1 MPGNHLLWPLHR
13 WKIYSVNLALNLA
26 GDIAGKFACTPPQK
40 LYSEKP
46 ILLIRGNI
54 GKSSKL
60 SLPENRLVGVSFG
73 SNNKPEGVIMRLY
86 ESVFIARQDITTAQ
100 VETMADEF
108 AAIITSAGGS
118 IKKREYWGLRS
129 LAYRIKKNRKGHYS
143 LLNINCPAAALTEME
158 RNMRLHEDVLRYMS
172 VRVDEHEEEP
182 SVMMQSKS
190 SRDDRD
196 RDRDR
201 GRDRPKT
208 ETAAPA
214 AAAATAASE
223 ATAAA
228 PEAVE
233 AHAAAAAEA
242 PAASE
247 ESAPAADD
255 KDTKE

>member
-1 MPGNHLLWPLHR
+1 VP
-13 WKIYSVNLALNLA
+13 
-26 GDIAGKFACTPPQK
+26 
-40 LYSEKP
+40 
-46 ILLIRGNI
+46 
-54 GKSSKL
+54 
-60 SLPENRLVGVSFG
+60 
-73 SNNKPEGVIMRLY
+73 LY
-86 ESVFIARQDITTAQ
+86 ESVYIARPDISATQ
-100 VETMADEF
+100 VETLTAVMTKILEEN
-108 AAIITSAGGS
+108 GG
-118 IKKREYWGLRS
+118 KVTKDEYWGLKS

-143 LLNINCPAAALTEME
+143 LLNIDCPAAALTEME

-208 ETAAPA
+208 ETAASAAPA
-214 AAAATAASE
+214 APE

-233 AHAAAAAEA
+233 APAAAAAEA